1 MLTTRA
7 PIKFG
12 SIPVGQRIAFSL
24 SAPLA
29 DIKIVPLACDARVA
43 DIHNDVFHC
52 GTDFMT
58 FFNIIS
64 EDGKHAHVCPDRMVL
79 VVMVWDDAV
88 EGFVLEPAREWPEVA
103 A

>member
-1 MLTTRA
+1 
-7 PIKFG
+7 
-12 SIPVGQRIAFSL
+12 
-24 SAPLA
+24 
-29 DIKIVPLACDARVA
+29 
-43 DIHNDVFHC
+43 
-52 GTDFMT
+52 MT